1 MTPYQIT
8 NDIRYIPQQ
17 DYEKVLWLYIDY
29 LSQRLDMVSIY
40 QIGAISVPGISD
52 IDLII
57 VLDDRT
63 SSVLDFRE
71 AQRAAAGEL
80 GLYAFSHSPFVVNCK
95 TFRNL
100 PTLFYA
106 YNLRHLWGEKL
117 TLNEYSSK
125 EQEFYDYVIAVEAAI
140 AQSFI
145 FMRVTQDRTVFGLRS
160 LLCNLNA
167 IKHTISTIRRWR
179 RPEDIGGS
187 QVFMD
192 QVDELRQGWFGHGP
206 RHDFGAIAGLSA
218 EALHILGR
226 VLDELGVVGRDKR
239 YLKDGCGEVYFSILE
254 ANVLL
259 HFGPRAH
266 VGVGHI
272 RNPLH
277 RLCEWPWIGGKL
289 KARRRLRGAVSDISV
304 LNMPSDLFSIIG
316 FWGDANGPLGRILAD
331 RILAPRGTV
340 EPVCSPAINRLLLER
355 EASLNAYLQFAEGTG
370 ISGFLSLTPA
380 TWIRRPRTYGNRL
393 KTALNTY
400 IVRRTCR
407 TGLQIG

>member
-1 MTPYQIT
+1 MMPYQIAD
-8 NDIRYIPQQ
+8 DIRFISRQ
-17 DYEKVLWLYIDY
+17 DYEKVLWSYIEY
-29 LSQRLDMVSIY
+29 LSQRLDIVSIY
-40 QIGAISVPGISD
+40 QIGEISVPGISD
-52 IDLII
+52 IDLIVI
-57 VLDDRT
+57 LDDRT
-63 SSVLDFRE
+63 SSALDLRE
-71 AQRAAAGEL
+71 AQRTAAGEL
-80 GLYAFSHSPFVVNCK
+80 GLYAFSHAPFVVNRV

-100 PTLFYA
+100 PALFYA
-106 YNLRHLWGEKL
+106 HNLRHLWGEKL
-117 TLNEYSSK
+117 ALNEYPSK
-125 EQEFYDYVIAVEAAI
+125 EQEFYDYVVAVEAAI

-145 FMRVTQDRTVFGLRS
+145 FMRVTQNRTVFGLRS

-218 EALHILGR
+218 EALHILIS
-226 VLDELGVVGRDKR
+226 VLNELGVVGRDKH

-259 HFGPRAH
+259 RFGHQAH
-266 VGVGHI
+266 VSVGHI
-272 RNPLH
+272 RNPLN
-277 RLCEWPWIGGKL
+277 RLRTWPWIGDKIKTRRKL
-289 KARRRLRGAVSDISV
+289 REAVFDISV
-304 LNMPSDLFSIIG
+304 LDMPSDLFSIIG

-370 ISGFLSLTPA
+370 ISGYLSLSPA
-380 TWIRRPRTYGNRL
+380 TWIRRPTTYRNRL

-407 TGLQIG
+407 TGLQIE